1 MATGSKK
8 VIRSAGIVI
17 YRVVDGSF
25 EYLMLQAADI
35 KQHWTPPKGRVD
47 PGEDEWM
54 AAVRE
59 TEEEAG
65 LTPAVLKVDDAFQH
79 TIFYN
84 CKGDP
89 NQPKTIKWWLA
100 ELVDSSAQ
108 VVISHEHDSFKWLPL
123 EEAVTIVA
131 YDELKS
137 LLRSAEQFLRSRRL

>member
-1 MATGSKK
+1 MATGSKE
-8 VIRSAGIVI
+8 VIRSAGKVV

-25 EYLMLQAADI
+25 EYLMLRAA
-35 KQHWTPPKGRVD
+35 KTKEHWTPPKGHVD

-65 LTPAVLKVDDAFQH
+65 LTPAVLKVDDTFQH

-84 CKGDP
+84 CNGDP
-89 NQPKTIKWWLA
+89 NQPKTVKWWLA

-108 VVISHEHDSFKWLPL
+108 VVISHEHSSFKWLPL
-123 EEAVTIVA
+123 EEAVEIAA
-131 YDELKS
+131 YDALKP
-137 LLRSAEQFLRSRRL
+137 LLRSADQFLQSKRS